1 MSELFPTVAKS
12 ARSRVVSGI
21 YGQDNSDLS
30 VSVPLT
36 EVNISAN
43 LLNGLTSAVVT
54 ITQTFVNKTKN
65 PIEAVYKFPLG
76 DAHSS
81 AVCKFSATIGDKK
94 LVGKCME
101 KKAAQQVYDD
111 AIASGG
117 SAFLLE
123 TSKER
128 SDIFTTSVGNLLPG
142 ATVVIELTY
151 VTELENLRKM
161 NTDGEV
167 YGPHQISFSIPT
179 TMVAPPSTFDPDENP
194 SETTFKEPP
203 YKLNLNVLLDVP
215 ESSDTFNVYTPTHQ
229 DVAIISG
236 DKKNI
241 SISNRPLDGNFVLIV
256 EHNIPK
262 LEISQD
268 EKAVVFHVLPQYPM
282 DLKISKGDEET
293 DICIVLDQSGSMSG
307 ELHSTAIEGIKQILE
322 LSKNQ
327 KVKLNIFR
335 FGSDGKFLLDSFVA
349 VTDSGPYSPD
359 DLISSI
365 KKFKNMYGTDLK
377 RAFQMILGQLARKST
392 IFLFSDAEISGD
404 KDQELVDLIQK
415 WLQKEQIS
423 IYPIG
428 IGNSPN
434 THLIRELGRVGHGF
448 SEFCAVSPNN
458 PNINR
463 ENVVCAVLRQWAR
476 AFSSLKNVSFRFLDQ
491 NNEPILTN
499 NLISAPF
506 NLPPLISG
514 IVQNIYTFNQS
525 NDKQKTLQALEI
537 TANLRDGTPYI
548 SKIATSDHKANYPFN
563 VNEKLTA
570 RGYIREMGLYY
581 DNNPTIKNNIVELAV
596 HYTIASSYT
605 SFVAV
610 EEPENNPE
618 TLLELKLHVIPTLS
632 PKSLGQ
638 VSSKDKTYWVP
649 KDVSLLPTTP
659 TSSVSPRLPA
669 RTLPPR
675 DVTTRPVPARTP
687 PPRDVTKPPPREV
700 PARVVPPS
708 VSIKPGPRII
718 QKEKKTDYWQSV
730 VSSIGKEYFDQESL
744 ETIISRSM
752 SLGVVGDILARERGK
767 SPQPIEVL
775 PILCDTMRAKITEL
789 GHKPPEF
796 GIDVTLTQQAVLLDK
811 KLNEAEEMER
821 KNMEEE
827 RKRFDKKIAEL
838 EALLRRK
845 EEEAVAQKESNKRAL
860 KSEIER
866 LRVEIDNARD
876 DPERAKALL
885 SKQARVEA
893 ALRLMLEER
902 KKVPSDDKE
911 TILLKRKLQLF
922 EDKRKSLEE
931 ESKMKANAADS
942 AALREKLILMEDK
955 LAKME
960 KRKST
965 SMTQQINAKMEAVSK
980 QLDLLKGEKGHHG
993 GDVDAKIEKK
1003 MELLAKQLESMKTV
1017 NTPVVDEET
1026 VALRSHIAKL
1036 ESNLLESEKKLEAE
1050 RNKMTRE
1057 RAMAQEKRRIE
1068 EEEFRKKSA
1077 EREEMLLARMS
1088 AMEAKI
1094 ATTMSV
1100 ASAER
1105 EEMLL
1110 AKLSAM
1116 EASIAATGSVASEL
1130 KLDTDELSARVERK
1144 LLDEGMKE
1152 RESARMRIEK
1162 RMEERRKEKDRE
1174 EESRKE
1180 RMGEREKRV
1189 DTVPD
1194 WKIPEDLSK
1203 LEDITR
1209 ALMAREDHI
1218 SKLID
1223 AKMMSLR
1230 DTEPGSIVK
1239 SGLTMEGIYGKLREI
1254 QIKLSSP
1261 DIDERESEVLNI
1273 EYEKLSIQLET
1284 MDDYQ
1289 KEQTALEDKWKE
1301 DNLAANKEAFERVSS
1316 LLKAMSETQLKAVF
1330 TKKPLLRLLLRTP
1343 EQIMKAYGSDF
1354 KVKVGVYEL
1363 SMEECRALLFH
1374 LPCFRKDQLVQK
1386 EFVAFLR
1393 ERIEQLLEK
1402 QKGRERILPSR
1413 TVVIKVSPSPSF
1425 SDVLDALLLKTKSRM
1440 LRQ

>member
-1 MSELFPTVAKS
+1 M
-12 ARSRVVSGI
+12 
-21 YGQDNSDLS
+21 
-30 VSVPLT
+30 
-36 EVNISAN
+36 
-43 LLNGLTSAVVT
+43 
-54 ITQTFVNKTKN
+54 
-65 PIEAVYKFPLG
+65 
-76 DAHSS
+76 
-81 AVCKFSATIGDKK
+81 
-94 LVGKCME
+94 
-101 KKAAQQVYDD
+101 
-111 AIASGG
+111 
-117 SAFLLE
+117 
-123 TSKER
+123 
-128 SDIFTTSVGNLLPG
+128 
-142 ATVVIELTY
+142 
-151 VTELENLRKM
+151 
-161 NTDGEV
+161 
-167 YGPHQISFSIPT
+167 
-179 TMVAPPSTFDPDENP
+179 
-194 SETTFKEPP
+194 
-203 YKLNLNVLLDVP
+203 
-215 ESSDTFNVYTPTHQ
+215 
-229 DVAIISG
+229 
-236 DKKNI
+236 
-241 SISNRPLDGNFVLIV
+241 
-256 EHNIPK
+256 
-262 LEISQD
+262 
-268 EKAVVFHVLPQYPM
+268 
-282 DLKISKGDEET
+282 
-293 DICIVLDQSGSMSG
+293 
-307 ELHSTAIEGIKQILE
+307 
-322 LSKNQ
+322 
-327 KVKLNIFR
+327 
-335 FGSDGKFLLDSFVA
+335 
-349 VTDSGPYSPD
+349 
-359 DLISSI
+359 
-365 KKFKNMYGTDLK
+365 
-377 RAFQMILGQLARKST
+377 
-392 IFLFSDAEISGD
+392 
-404 KDQELVDLIQK
+404 
-415 WLQKEQIS
+415 
-423 IYPIG
+423 
-428 IGNSPN
+428 
-434 THLIRELGRVGHGF
+434 
-448 SEFCAVSPNN
+448 
-458 PNINR
+458 
-463 ENVVCAVLRQWAR
+463 
-476 AFSSLKNVSFRFLDQ
+476 
-491 NNEPILTN
+491 
-499 NLISAPF
+499 
-506 NLPPLISG
+506 
-514 IVQNIYTFNQS
+514 
-525 NDKQKTLQALEI
+525 
-537 TANLRDGTPYI
+537 
-548 SKIATSDHKANYPFN
+548 
-563 VNEKLTA
+563 
-570 RGYIREMGLYY
+570 
-581 DNNPTIKNNIVELAV
+581 
-596 HYTIASSYT
+596 
-605 SFVAV
+605 
-610 EEPENNPE
+610 
-618 TLLELKLHVIPTLS
+618 
-632 PKSLGQ
+632 
-638 VSSKDKTYWVP
+638 
-649 KDVSLLPTTP
+649 
-659 TSSVSPRLPA
+659 
-669 RTLPPR
+669 
-675 DVTTRPVPARTP
+675 
-687 PPRDVTKPPPREV
+687 
-700 PARVVPPS
+700 
-708 VSIKPGPRII
+708 
-718 QKEKKTDYWQSV
+718 
-730 VSSIGKEYFDQESL
+730 
-744 ETIISRSM
+744 
-752 SLGVVGDILARERGK
+752 
-767 SPQPIEVL
+767 
-775 PILCDTMRAKITEL
+775 
-789 GHKPPEF
+789 
-796 GIDVTLTQQAVLLDK
+796 
-811 KLNEAEEMER
+811 NEAEEMER

-1077 EREEMLLARMS
+1077 EREEMLLAKM
-1088 AMEAKI
+1088 
-1094 ATTMSV
+1094 
-1100 ASAER
+1100 
-1105 EEMLL
+1105 
-1110 AKLSAM
+1110 SAM